1 MKILFLIL
9 PFFLCLSLLIPTA
22 FAEEVPPENSLLIYT
37 PDESEEISSDDSTPP
52 DSSESV
58 PPETE
63 ASEHSQP
70 ESPPS
75 EPEQPS
81 FESQDSTIVA
91 LLVSVAVF
99 RAFASLFWVIRDLL
113 PFV

>member
-1 MKILFLIL
+1 MKILFQIL
-9 PFFLCLSLLIPTA
+9 PCFLCLFLLIPTA
-22 FAEEVPPENSLLIYT
+22 FAEEVSPENSLLIYT
-37 PDESEEISSDDSTPP
+37 PDESEETTIDETTPP

-63 ASEHSQP
+63 ACDPSQP